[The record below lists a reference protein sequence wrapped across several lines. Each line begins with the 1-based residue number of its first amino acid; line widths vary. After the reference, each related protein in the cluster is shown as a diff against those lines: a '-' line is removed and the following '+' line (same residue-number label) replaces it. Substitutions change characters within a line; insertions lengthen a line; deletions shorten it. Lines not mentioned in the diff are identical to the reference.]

1 MADDENKDA
10 TPEEEAVEEGAAQG
24 TEGGEA
30 AGEGEEAAAP
40 EGEAVAE
47 PSGASPEAEPSGA
60 SSDAEPSGASP
71 EAEPSGASSD
81 DEEMDD
87 ATREFLEAGK
97 KDEEAKAAAAAGEA
111 GGEAGGDDEEMD
123 EATKA
128 FMEAGKKDEEAKAVA
143 RAAAEAAAEK
153 PEADVQPVAFSNL
166 SGQGV
171 GNIANMDMILDI
183 PVTVSVEL
191 GKTRILINELLSL
204 GQGSV
209 VELNK
214 LAGEPMEI
222 MVNGKL
228 IARGEVVVVNE
239 KFGVRLTDIISVTER
254 ISQLG

>member
-1 MADDENKDA
+1 
-10 TPEEEAVEEGAAQG
+10 
-24 TEGGEA
+24 
-30 AGEGEEAAAP
+30 
-40 EGEAVAE
+40 
-47 PSGASPEAEPSGA
+47 
-60 SSDAEPSGASP
+60 
-71 EAEPSGASSD
+71 
-81 DEEMDD
+81 MDD

-97 KDEEAKAAAAAGEA
+97 KDEEAKAAAAADGAAAADAAAPSESG
-111 GGEAGGDDEEMD
+111 GGEEEMD
-123 EATKA
+123 DATKA
-128 FMEAGKKDEEAKAVA
+128 FLEAGKADEAAKA
-143 RAAAEAAAEK
+143 AAAALAEK
-153 PEADVQPVAFSNL
+153 PEADVQPVTFSNL

-239 KFGVRLTDIISVTER
+239 KFGVRLTDIISVTDR

>member
-10 TPEEEAVEEGAAQG
+10 TPEENVDGA
-24 TEGGEA
+24 
-30 AGEGEEAAAP
+30 
-40 EGEAVAE
+40 
-47 PSGASPEAEPSGA
+47 PEAEA
-60 SSDAEPSGASP
+60 TP
-71 EAEPSGASSD
+71 EAEAPAADAAPAGEASAEE
-81 DEEMDD
+81 EEMDD
-87 ATREFLEAGK
+87 ETKAFLEAGK
-97 KDEEAKAAAAAGEA
+97 KDEEAKAKAAAEAAGETAGEAASAGEA
-111 GGEAGGDDEEMD
+111 GSDAEEEMD
-123 EATKA
+123 DATKA
-128 FMEAGKKDEEAKAVA
+128 FLEAGKVDEEAKA
-143 RAAAEAAAEK
+143 AAAAGAAPAPAAAPAEKEK
-153 PEADVQPVAFSNL
+153 PEADVQSVAFSNL
-166 SGQGV
+166 TGQGV
-171 GNIANMDMILDI
+171 GNVANMDMILDI

>member
-1 MADDENKDA
+1 MAEDENKDA
-10 TPEEEAVEEGAAQG
+10 TPEEEGVEEGAAQG
-24 TEGGEA
+24 SEEAAPDGEA
-30 AGEGEEAAAP
+30 A
-40 EGEAVAE
+40 AE
-47 PSGASPEAEPSGA
+47 PSETEPAETEPSETEPGGT
-60 SSDAEPSGASP
+60 EPS
-71 EAEPSGASSD
+71 ETEPA
-81 DEEMDD
+81 
-87 ATREFLEAGK
+87 EAGS
-97 KDEEAKAAAAAGEA
+97 AGTEPA
-111 GGEAGGDDEEMD
+111 EDEEMD

-128 FMEAGKKDEEAKAVA
+128 FLEAGKADEAAKAAAAAAAAGEAAPAADEEMDEATKAFLEAGKVDEAAKA
-143 RAAAEAAAEK
+143 AAAAPAEK

-228 IARGEVVVVNE
+228 LARGEVVVVNE
-239 KFGVRLTDIISVTER
+239 KFGVRLTDIISVTDR

>member
-1 MADDENKDA
+1 MAEDENKDA
-10 TPEEEAVEEGAAQG
+10 TPEEEGVEEGAAQG
-24 TEGGEA
+24 SEEGAPDGEA
-30 AGEGEEAAAP
+30 AAQPSET
-40 EGEAVAE
+40 E
-47 PSGASPEAEPSGA
+47 PSETEPGGTEPSET
-60 SSDAEPSGASP
+60 EPA
-71 EAEPSGASSD
+71 
-81 DEEMDD
+81 
-87 ATREFLEAGK
+87 EAGS
-97 KDEEAKAAAAAGEA
+97 AGTEPA
-111 GGEAGGDDEEMD
+111 EDEEMD

-128 FMEAGKKDEEAKAVA
+128 FLEAGKADEAAKAAAAAAAAGEAAPAADEEMDEATKAFLEAGKVDEAAKA
-143 RAAAEAAAEK
+143 AAAAPAEK

-228 IARGEVVVVNE
+228 LARGEVVVVNE
-239 KFGVRLTDIISVTER
+239 KFGVRLTDIISVTDR